1 MSGYFVPKEYL
12 FEQTAAADVWVIDHS
27 CGYPSVDVS
36 INENGK
42 VEKMIPFSVKFVSK
56 SRCEIH
62 FTRPFA
68 GIAKLVG

>member
-1 MSGYFVPKEYL
+1 MSRYFVPKEYL
-12 FEQTAAADVWVIDHS
+12 FEQATPSDVWVIDHS
-27 CGYPSVDVS
+27 CGKPSVDIF

-42 VEKMIPFSVKFVSK
+42 IEKIIPFSVKFISD

-68 GIAKLVG
+68 GTAKLVG